1 MLTETQMSDVLEIAH
16 LLEKV
21 DQKYLPMI
29 ATGVFM
35 LLARDQVDKE
45 KGASKQLLSNGYE
58 WA

>member
-1 MLTETQMSDVLEIAH
+1 MRLLTETQMSDVLEIAH

-45 KGASKQLLSNGYE
+45 KGASEAAPK
-58 WA
+58 